1 MEPWDMQFSLD
12 MVGNKSCFKA
22 MVIGPYVIIA
32 KRPTVCHEVPCRPK
46 KWTCREDNMYEP
58 WVCHGAAHAVS
69 RGRLILANLKK
80 KKKQPTVFWPNT
92 RHGEIIVPQPET
104 EPASPAV
111 ELRNLNHW
119 TTRLSP
125 HNIYFRDEKLKL
137 RDVTCPRSQWM
148 TVNLNPDLYFIK
160 NEKSP
165 EINTI

>member
-1 MEPWDMQFSLD
+1 MQFSLD

-69 RGRLILANLKK
+69 RGRLILAWWGRNYSTNFFKK
-80 KKKQPTVFWPNT
+80 NIFWPNT
-92 RHGEIIVPQPET
+92 WHWEIIVSQPET
-104 EPASPAV
+104 EPASTAV
-111 ELRNLNHW
+111 KLRNLNHW

-160 NEKSP
+160 NMRNPLK
-165 EINTI
+165 